1 MPALVESI
9 PKSQH
14 GTWVEIRLDRLHAN
28 LRALKEHVSS
38 STQVMAVVK
47 ANAYGHGLLDIARS
61 LSGEVS
67 YLGVASLREA
77 LFLKEHRIET
87 PVFIFGRLLPQE
99 IPAAILDGIT
109 LSVSSFE
116 EALDISEVS
125 SSFARKTPV
134 HVKVD
139 TGMGRLGIPLKSAL
153 TAIEPMAAL
162 QGIHLEGIYTH
173 FPTAEKDD
181 GFREKQTADFN
192 ALIQKLGQKGIPFQ
206 FRHTSNSA
214 GILKADNS
222 LFNLIRPGLMLY
234 GIYPD
239 ASLID
244 QALVAPVLSL
254 KSRIILVKRLATGES
269 AGYGRDFV
277 ARKPTTIAII
287 PVGYS
292 HGYPFSASNKAEIL
306 YQGKRFSIAG
316 RVSMDYLTV
325 DLGDAPA
332 HVGDEVT
339 LIGEDQG
346 EIIRAE
352 DVARWASTIP
362 YEIVTRLVGSLPRFY
377 R

>member
-1 MPALVESI
+1 LEVE
-9 PKSQH
+9 
-14 GTWVEIRLDRLHAN
+14 
-28 LRALKEHVSS
+28 
-38 STQVMAVVK
+38 
-47 ANAYGHGLLDIARS
+47 GL
-61 LSGEVS
+61 
-67 YLGVASLREA
+67 
-77 LFLKEHRIET
+77 
-87 PVFIFGRLLPQE
+87 
-99 IPAAILDGIT
+99 
-109 LSVSSFE
+109 
-116 EALDISEVS
+116 
-125 SSFARKTPV
+125 
-134 HVKVD
+134 
-139 TGMGRLGIPLKSAL
+139 
-153 TAIEPMAAL
+153 
-162 QGIHLEGIYTH
+162 YTH

-192 ALIQKLGQKGIPFQ
+192 DLIQKLGRKGINFQ

-222 LFNLIRPGLMLY
+222 PFNLIRPGLMLY

-239 ASLID
+239 ASLAA
-244 QALVAPVLSL
+244 QASAAPVLSL
-254 KSRIILVKRLATGES
+254 KSRIILVKRLAAGES

-277 ARKPTTIAII
+277 AKKTTTIAVI

-332 HVGDEVT
+332 HAGDEVT
-339 LIGEDQG
+339 LIGEEQN

-352 DVARWASTIP
+352 DVARWAGTIP